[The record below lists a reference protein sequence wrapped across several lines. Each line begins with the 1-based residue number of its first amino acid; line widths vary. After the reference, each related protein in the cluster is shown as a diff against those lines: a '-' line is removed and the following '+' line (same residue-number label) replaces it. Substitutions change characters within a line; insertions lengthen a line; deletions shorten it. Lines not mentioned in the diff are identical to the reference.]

1 MNRLLL
7 SIVVVTLPVLVWA
20 DTRMYRCE
28 LGLQAGVGYYVGDAT
43 RHIFTN
49 PLETFGGQFRYKFD
63 KRWAL
68 QVKVQR
74 QRITFREY
82 GTEGT
87 LYYNPMW
94 HTDVTGEF
102 NFFRFGERGYDIR
115 VKPITP
121 YIFIG
126 LGFSVYNEQ
135 ATASHDNPFP
145 LLIGEG
151 RKPTAGMYIPLGIGM
166 KWKFADRWQLQVAW
180 QHQIYFRDNIEGI
193 SSLDGRQDPN
203 TGKQYGMN
211 GTNILNNDLTS
222 TLTLGIVFEFAKEKK
237 VCNVCR

>member
-1 MNRLLL
+1 MRKLLL
-7 SIVVVTLPVLVWA
+7 SIVIVLPALVWA

-28 LGLQAGVGYYVGDAT
+28 LGLQAGGSYYVGDAT

-63 KRWAL
+63 KRWAM
-68 QVKVQR
+68 QVKAQR
-74 QRITFREY
+74 QRITFREH

-94 HTDVTGEF
+94 HVDVVGEF
-102 NFFRFGERGYDIR
+102 NFFRFGERGYDMR

-121 YIFIG
+121 YMFIG
-126 LGFSVYNEQ
+126 LGVSVYNET
-135 ATASHDNPFP
+135 ATESSDNAFP
-145 LLIGEG
+145 LLIGSG
-151 RKPTAGMYIPLGIGM
+151 NKPKAGMYIPLGIGM
-166 KWKFADRWQLQVAW
+166 KWKFADRWQLHVVW
-180 QHQIYFRDNIEGI
+180 QHQIYFVDNIEGLPA
-193 SSLDGRQDPN
+193 LDGRTNPAV
-203 TGKQYGMN
+203 GGGRYGLN

-237 VCNVCR
+237 ICKVCR